1 MQQKNKFNKAYL
13 EIIQEAPQLG
23 GGHMSNLRSAENGGG
38 LNVGGKGMNMG
49 PEAVSLLDIL
59 AIIEKERR
67 KQRPESPI
75 ISYPLQNMIP
85 EELAEI
91 IGKLADVTGK
101 FVQARKSP
109 VFKNHEKGDEAAKRA
124 IKKLEKCGALLMSL
138 RNDLDDLVVE
148 Y

>member
-1 MQQKNKFNKAYL
+1 MQQKNKFNTAYDK
-13 EIIQEAPQLG
+13 IIQESPQLG
-23 GGHMSNLRSAENGGG
+23 GGTMSNLRSAENGGG

-59 AIIEKERR
+59 AQIEREKR

-75 ISYPLQNMIP
+75 IAYPLQNKIP
-85 EELAEI
+85 EDLAE
-91 IGKLADVTGK
+91 LVERAADIAGM

-109 VFKNHEKGDEAAKRA
+109 VFKNHEKGDKAAKNA
-124 IKKLEKCGALLMSL
+124 IKKLKHVGAVLMSL
-138 RNDLDDLVVE
+138 RDDLDDLVVE